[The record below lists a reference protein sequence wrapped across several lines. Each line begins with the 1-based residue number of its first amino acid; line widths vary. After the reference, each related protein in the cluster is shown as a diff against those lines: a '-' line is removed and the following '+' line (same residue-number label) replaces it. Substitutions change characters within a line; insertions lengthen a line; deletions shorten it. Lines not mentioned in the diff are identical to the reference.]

1 MHLDSTQKAFL
12 NLRFLIDLLSK
23 DIFPHRAKQGS
34 KLTNWD

>member
-23 DIFPHRAKQGS
+23 DIFPHRAKRGS